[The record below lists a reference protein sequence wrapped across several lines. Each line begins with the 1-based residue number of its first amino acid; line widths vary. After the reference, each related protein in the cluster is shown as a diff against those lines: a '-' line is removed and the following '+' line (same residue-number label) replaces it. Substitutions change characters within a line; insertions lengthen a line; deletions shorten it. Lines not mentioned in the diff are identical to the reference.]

1 MILSHQHVDEI
12 RRIASGHAPAA
23 GTPDS
28 LIHRSWHRCVNT
40 HGLDPAQSF
49 GPRVESSTRLR
60 ESRERIE
67 EYLQVARGGMEQLFK
82 RVSDLGY
89 VLLLTD
95 ADGVTVDYIGND
107 SWGKDAQRA
116 GLYLGANWKEEI
128 AGTNGIGTCIYEQAA
143 LTCHRDDHFYTG
155 NVGLSCNTA
164 PLFHPDG
171 KLMGVLD
178 VSALAMPNARE
189 SQHLALHLT
198 TLYGQ
203 MIEDA
208 NFVRHFRDHW
218 ILRLATSWALVDVLG
233 DMMLAFDSDGV
244 LAGASTGARKW
255 LRGLA
260 LQSGGDEAI
269 EGRHLTDVFRCS
281 MDDIWRL
288 SRSSNVMDRALLSAF
303 DHQSY
308 FGSVV
313 APRMRS
319 VSGAPGHRDVTDVVP
334 ALAPASPALERL
346 AGDDKQMRA
355 LQDQARRLANKR
367 INILIQGETGTGKEV
382 FAKALHESSTRH
394 DKPFVAVNCASIPES
409 LIESELFGYTAG
421 TFTGARNR
429 GMKGLILQAH
439 GGTLFLDEIGDM
451 PLHLQ
456 TRLLRVLS
464 EHEVLPLG
472 ADRPIRVELT
482 VIAASHRD
490 LRQLI
495 AAGSFREDLYYRLC
509 GATLPLPALRD
520 RRDLGYL
527 IDLILREEAEQLD
540 TRAYIADEALEL
552 LERYEWPGNVRQL
565 RNVLRFGLALSDGEG
580 IYPEHLPPEVTALP
594 VATMV
599 VQQTATT
606 AAATLAL
613 PAPPSAP
620 ARALTRPPE
629 AERLLASLQEH
640 RWNITAVAAQAG
652 QNRTT
657 IYRQMKRFGIVSP
670 TQLPP
675 DSDR

>member
-1 MILSHQHVDEI
+1 MNPSTQHVDAVL
-12 RRIASGHAPAA
+12 RIAAGDAPVQ

-28 LIHRSWHRCVNT
+28 LIQRSWHRCVNT
-40 HGLDPAQSF
+40 HGLDPTVSF
-49 GPRVESSTRLR
+49 DPCVESAGRLR

-107 SWGKDAQRA
+107 SWGRDAQRA
-116 GLYLGANWKEEI
+116 GLYLGANWQEEY
-128 AGTNGIGTCIYEQAA
+128 AGTNGIGTCIYERSP
-143 LTCHRDDHFYTG
+143 LTCHREDHFYMG
-155 NVGLSCNTA
+155 NIGLSCNTA

-178 VSALAMPNARE
+178 VSALAMPDARD

-198 TLYGQ
+198 SLYGQ
-203 MIEDA
+203 MIDDA

-218 ILRLATSWALVDVLG
+218 ILRLATSWALVDVHG
-233 DMMLAFDSDGV
+233 DMMLAFDSEGLV
-244 LAGASTGARKW
+244 VGASTGARRW
-255 LRGLA
+255 LRA
-260 LQSGGDEAI
+260 LDAQAADDGGMPA
-269 EGRHLTDVFRCS
+269 GRHLSDVFRCS

-288 SRSSNVMDRALLSAF
+288 ARSSNAMDRALLSAF

-313 APRMRS
+313 PPRMRAL
-319 VSGAPGHRDVTDVVP
+319 VSSPAPGLEAP
-334 ALAPASPALERL
+334 APAAASPALERL

-367 INILIQGETGTGKEV
+367 INILIQGETGSGKEV
-382 FAKALHESSTRH
+382 FAKALHESSTRR

-421 TFTGARNR
+421 TFTGARSR

-464 EHEVLPLG
+464 EQEVLPLG

-490 LRQLI
+490 LRQQI
-495 AAGSFREDLYYRLC
+495 AAGNFREDLYYRLC

-527 IDLILREEAEQLD
+527 IDLILREEAEQLGSQAHISEPA
-540 TRAYIADEALEL
+540 RAVLMAY
-552 LERYEWPGNVRQL
+552 RWPGNVRQL
-565 RNVLRFGLALSDGEG
+565 RNVLRYSLAVSDGDG
-580 IYPEHLPPEVTALP
+580 IFPQHLPGEVTQPEVMMPAASAGVAPAPWRTGASSETAGGAALP
-594 VATMV
+594 S
-599 VQQTATT
+599 
-606 AAATLAL
+606 AA
-613 PAPPSAP
+613 
-620 ARALTRPPE
+620 RPPE
-629 AERLLASLQEH
+629 AERLLASLRAH
-640 RWNITAVAAQAG
+640 RWNITAVAAEAG

-675 DSDR
+675 DES

>member
-1 MILSHQHVDEI
+1 MNRSQPHVDAI
-12 RRIASGHAPAA
+12 HAVASGAMPDSD
-23 GTPDS
+23 TPDS
-28 LIHRSWHRCVNT
+28 VIRRSWHRCVNT
-40 HGLDPAQSF
+40 HGLDPSVSF
-49 GPRVESSTRLR
+49 DPCVETAGRLR
-60 ESRERIE
+60 ESRERLE

-82 RVSDLGY
+82 RVSALGY

-107 SWGKDAQRA
+107 SWGRDAQAAA
-116 GLYLGANWKEEI
+116 GLYLGANWQEEL
-128 AGTNGIGTCIYEQAA
+128 AGTNGIGTCIYEQAP

-155 NVGLSCNTA
+155 NVGLSCSTA

-178 VSALAMPNARE
+178 VSALAMPDARE

-198 TLYGQ
+198 SLYGQ

-208 NFVRHFRDHW
+208 NFVRHFRDRW
-218 ILRLATSWALVDVLG
+218 ILRLATSWALVDVHG
-233 DMMLAFDSDGV
+233 DMMLAFDADGQ
-244 LAGASTGARKW
+244 LLGASPAARRW

-260 LQSGGDEAI
+260 PRDAVRAGVGDPVV
-269 EGRHLTDVFRCS
+269 GRHLTDVFRGS
-281 MDDIWRL
+281 MDDVWRL
-288 SRSSNVMDRALLSAF
+288 ARSADAMDRALLSAF

-308 FGSVV
+308 FASVI
-313 APRMRS
+313 APRARTAPPS
-319 VSGAPGHRDVTDVVP
+319 VSAARD
-334 ALAPASPALERL
+334 AAEASAPAAPSPALERL
-346 AGDDKQMRA
+346 AGEDKQMRA

-367 INILIQGETGTGKEV
+367 INILLQGETGTGKEV
-382 FAKALHESSTRH
+382 FAKALHESSSRR
-394 DKPFVAVNCASIPES
+394 DRPFVAVNCAAIPES

-421 TFTGARNR
+421 TFTGARSR
-429 GMKGLILQAH
+429 GMKGLILQSD

-451 PLHLQ
+451 PLQLQ

-472 ADRPIRVELT
+472 AERPIRVQLT

-527 IDLILREEAEQLD
+527 IDLILREEAEQLGLCARID
-540 TRAYIADEALEL
+540 AAARER

-580 IYPEHLPPEVTALP
+580 IDLRHLPAEILQPRA
-594 VATMV
+594 M
-599 VQQTATT
+599 
-606 AAATLAL
+606 
-613 PAPPSAP
+613 PAPRP
-620 ARALTRPPE
+620 ALQDAAGTASTPARPPE
-629 AERLLASLQEH
+629 AERLLAALRAH
-640 RWNITAVAAQAG
+640 RWNITAVAAEAG
-652 QNRTT
+652 QCRTT
-657 IYRQMKRFGIVSP
+657 IYRQMKRYGIVSP
-670 TQLPP
+670 TQEAGPEA
-675 DSDR
+675 S

>member
-1 MILSHQHVDEI
+1 LNRSLHADAI
-12 RRIASGHAPAA
+12 RQVASGAVPDSD
-23 GTPDS
+23 TPDS
-28 LIHRSWHRCVNT
+28 VIRRSWHRCVNT
-40 HGLDPAQSF
+40 HGLDPARSF
-49 GPRVESSTRLR
+49 DLRVETAGRLR

-82 RVSDLGY
+82 RVSALGY

-107 SWGKDAQRA
+107 SWGRDAQRA
-116 GLYLGANWKEEI
+116 GLYLGANWQEEI
-128 AGTNGIGTCIYEQAA
+128 AGTNGIGTCIYEQAP

-178 VSALAMPNARE
+178 VSALAMPDARE

-208 NFVRHFRDHW
+208 NFVRHFRDRW
-218 ILRLATSWALVDVLG
+218 ILRLATSWALVDVHG
-233 DMMLAFDSDGV
+233 DMMLAFDADGLLV
-244 LAGASTGARKW
+244 GASTGARRW
-255 LRGLA
+255 LRGLPGA
-260 LQSGGDEAI
+260 GDPVV
-269 EGRHLTDVFRCS
+269 GRHLSDVFRCS

-288 SRSSNVMDRALLSAF
+288 ARSADAMERALLSAF

-308 FGSVV
+308 FGSLI
-313 APRMRS
+313 APRQRGGA
-319 VSGAPGHRDVTDVVP
+319 SGAGQKEAAEAAAP
-334 ALAPASPALERL
+334 AAASPALERL

-367 INILIQGETGTGKEV
+367 IHILIQGETGTGKEV
-382 FAKALHESSTRH
+382 FAKALHESSTRR
-394 DKPFVAVNCASIPES
+394 DQPFVAVNCASIPES

-421 TFTGARNR
+421 TFTGARGR
-429 GMKGLILQAH
+429 GMKGLILQSH

-472 ADRPIRVELT
+472 AERPVRVELT

-527 IDLILREEAEQLD
+527 IDLILREEAEQLEM
-540 TRAYIADEALEL
+540 RAHIDAAARER
-552 LERYEWPGNVRQL
+552 LERYDWPGNVRQL

-580 IYPEHLPPEVTALP
+580 IYAQHLPPEILQP
-594 VATMV
+594 SVAPAV
-599 VQQTATT
+599 RL
-606 AAATLAL
+606 AAAGVRTAHAAA
-613 PAPPSAP
+613 PAPS
-620 ARALTRPPE
+620 RPPE
-629 AERLLASLQEH
+629 AERLLGALRAH
-640 RWNITAVAAQAG
+640 RWNITAVAAESG
-652 QNRTT
+652 QCRTT
-657 IYRQMKRFGIVSP
+657 IYRQMKRYGIVSP
-670 TQLPP
+670 TQAAGE
-675 DSDR
+675 D